1 MRRHC
6 LELLDRHLTQETGA
20 WCLTH
25 FQAPFGIA
33 KHSSAEA
40 DDKGHYGVTKGGNGN
55 WSPPGRRAEAPCGLG
70 AGFMAL
76 QPPPGDE
83 RAVPRPPC
91 SHHLETESLDLP
103 AVRTWAAALSRG
115 FFLRLPPSQLSAVFA
130 GASLEN
136 SSHQGTL
143 CFSVSS
149 HFPSLKVPIQT
160 RAKPSRPLLKLAL
173 LLFPPATG
181 CLLALPAL
189 MPAVCGSLP
198 PAMTPPTCPPSYG
211 THAHTHTPHR
221 HIIHTCP
228 LETHTPYTHH
238 PPTCTPYIHI
248 HTTHTLNTHTTTHGA
263 HHTLNT
269 HTLNHIPHIHT
280 PHTHKPFLII

>member
-20 WCLTH
+20 RCLTH
-25 FQAPFGIA
+25 FQAPFRIA

-40 DDKGHYGVTKGGNGN
+40 DDKGHYGVTKGGNRN
-55 WSPPGRRAEAPCGLG
+55 WSPPGRRAEAPCRLG

-103 AVRTWAAALSRG
+103 AVCTWAAALSRG
-115 FFLRLPPSQLSAVFA
+115 FFLQLPPSQLSAVFA

-143 CFSVSS
+143 CFSVST

-160 RAKPSRPLLKLAL
+160 RAKLSRPLLKLAL
-173 LLFPPATG
+173 LLFPPAPG

-198 PAMTPPTCPPSYG
+198 PAMTPPTCPPSYW
-211 THAHTHTPHR
+211 THAHTHTHP
-221 HIIHTCP
+221 IGTSYIHA
-228 LETHTPYTHH
+228 HQKHTHH
-238 PPTCTPYIHI
+238 T
-248 HTTHTLNTHTTTHGA
+248 HTTHPHA
-263 HHTLNT
+263 HHSYTYT
-269 HTLNHIPHIHT
+269 K
-280 PHTHKPFLII
+280 HTH